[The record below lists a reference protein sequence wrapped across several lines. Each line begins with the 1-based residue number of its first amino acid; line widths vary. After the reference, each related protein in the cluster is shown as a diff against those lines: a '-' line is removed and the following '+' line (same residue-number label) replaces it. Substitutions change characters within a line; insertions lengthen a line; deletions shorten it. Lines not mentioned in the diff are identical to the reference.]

1 MGLPMVDPR
10 INPATGLPWELE
22 DPNAAAP
29 PVPLQTMGDGTDLG
43 GGASAQTAP
52 PVLPPPAA
60 ATTTAAAAPAAG
72 LTVFP
77 AKPTYEDKTTVK
89 TRVKSADDLA
99 AAANLATAEA
109 ATNKAQHTMGLIG
122 AAEADA
128 VSEGAGKVVD
138 ARAAQ
143 LQAEKDAEAERRR
156 VSGEHQAADDKE
168 IEEARKAKIA
178 AGGAREHFYDGRT
191 TARVFSAVLQG
202 ISVAAEGIAGRS
214 GPTPVARIL
223 EEQQAAHEKNLV
235 GQWEASKEAH
245 ELKAANRAKYETELD
260 RRRIAAKNQALLSLD
275 LIEDEVK
282 ASLAALGPDKA
293 KAADALL
300 TATTNEQRARA
311 KQDRA
316 SLYDKS
322 IDRDTVNRSETSSG
336 TNPANRPL
344 STEAKD
350 LANGADQYAIMAERQ
365 KAIVK
370 ANGGFPVTGPD
381 ATEFETNERKMATI
395 LQKPLGKS
403 GPDAEAAKEL
413 QNTPNIVDKL
423 ASKFRGADVD
433 KYLRSLDVN
442 TKSIKNE
449 AAGMLKLEGKPDA
462 AAPAQAAQVAPKKA
476 LSDRADDEV
485 RGAYRNALKASNAK
499 AVTAFLAEMKRR
511 GIKP

>member
-1 MGLPMVDPR
+1 MALPMVDPR
-10 INPATGLPWELE
+10 INPATGLPWEAG
-22 DPNAAAP
+22 DPNAPIMPAP
-29 PVPLQTMGDGTDLG
+29 EAFNDGSILG
-43 GGASAQTAP
+43 GGGAAP
-52 PVLPPPAA
+52 A
-60 ATTTAAAAPAAG
+60 TTAAPVAPAA
-72 LTVFP
+72 VAPAAQPIFP
-77 AKPTYEDKTTVK
+77 PKPTYEDKTTVK
-89 TRVKSADDLA
+89 TRVKSADDAAADANLA
-99 AAANLATAEA
+99 AAEGGVD
-109 ATNKAQHTMGLIG
+109 KAQHTTGLLNAAG
-122 AAEADA
+122 A
-128 VSEGAGKVVD
+128 
-138 ARAAQ
+138 
-143 LQAEKDAEAERRR
+143 DAEAEGATKLVDEKRAEIEAHDQAVKERAALSAR
-156 VSGEHQAADDKE
+156 HQAADDAE
-168 IEEARKAKIA
+168 IEQVKQARIA
-178 AGGAREHFYDGRT
+178 GAGAREHFFDGRT
-191 TARVFSAVLQG
+191 VARVYSQILKG

-214 GPTPVARIL
+214 GPTPVQQVFD
-223 EEQQAAHEKNLV
+223 EQISNYEKAEMGKADALQTEHEQKAKGRANEVADADRKAIERKN
-235 GQWEASKEAH
+235 
-245 ELKAANRAKYETELD
+245 R
-260 RRRIAAKNQALLSLD
+260 ALLSVD
-275 LIEDEVK
+275 LIESEVK
-282 ASLAALGPDKA
+282 EANAALGPDKA
-293 KAADALL
+293 KAANDLL
-300 TATTNEQRARA
+300 TATANETRARL
-311 KQDRA
+311 KQERA
-316 SLYDKS
+316 GLYDKVV
-322 IDRDTVNRSETSSG
+322 DRDVVNRSETSSG

>member
-1 MGLPMVDPR
+1 
-10 INPATGLPWELE
+10 
-22 DPNAAAP
+22 
-29 PVPLQTMGDGTDLG
+29 
-43 GGASAQTAP
+43 
-52 PVLPPPAA
+52 
-60 ATTTAAAAPAAG
+60 
-72 LTVFP
+72 
-77 AKPTYEDKTTVK
+77 
-89 TRVKSADDLA
+89 
-99 AAANLATAEA
+99 
-109 ATNKAQHTMGLIG
+109 
-122 AAEADA
+122 
-128 VSEGAGKVVD
+128 
-138 ARAAQ
+138 
-143 LQAEKDAEAERRR
+143 
-156 VSGEHQAADDKE
+156 
-168 IEEARKAKIA
+168 
-178 AGGAREHFYDGRT
+178 
-191 TARVFSAVLQG
+191 VFSAVLQG

-311 KQDRA
+311 KQERA
-316 SLYDKS
+316 GLYDKS
-322 IDRDTVNRSETSSG
+322 IDRDVVNRSETSSG

-350 LANGADQYAIMAERQ
+350 LANGADQYAVMADRQ
-365 KAIVK
+365 RAIIK
-370 ANGGFPVTGPD
+370 ANGGTIPATGTD

-403 GPDAEAAKEL
+403 GPDADAAKEL
-413 QNTPNIVDKL
+413 QNTPNILQKL
-423 ASKFRGADVD
+423 GSQFGRTRDVD
-433 KYLRSLDVN
+433 NYLRSLDVN

-462 AAPAQAAQVAPKKA
+462 AAAAAPGPAAPAKIPLAQR
-476 LSDRADDEV
+476 SDDEV
-485 RGAYRNALKASNAK
+485 RAAYQNALKRSNAP

-511 GIKP
+511 GIKGKP